1 MNKEIERVIE
11 VEKKIK
17 MEIELEKEIIR
28 KFSFDSV
35 QYLLEDCFLIDD
47 ILPLYIRILASH
59 YQL

>member
-1 MNKEIERVIE
+1 
-11 VEKKIK
+11 

-28 KFSFDSV
+28 EFSFGSV

-47 ILPLYIRILASH
+47 ILPLHVRILASH